1 MVARS
6 ARVPISSRAAMRA
19 ASSSRRTTKASSGTA
34 SGWMLP
40 WRSVLSSMRLPLD
53 GVTRVGRVVSGCAG
67 VCGVQIATNGGH
79 GLSGEGGRDALRQL
93 QRAGLC
99 PDGEGG
105 LAM

>member
-1 MVARS
+1 MAASS
-6 ARVPISSRAAMRA
+6 ARVPISSRAAMQP
-19 ASSSRRTTKASSGTA
+19 ASSARWTTKASSGA
-34 SGWMLP
+34 GSDWRLP

-53 GVTRVGRVVSGCAG
+53 GVTKVGRVVSGCAG